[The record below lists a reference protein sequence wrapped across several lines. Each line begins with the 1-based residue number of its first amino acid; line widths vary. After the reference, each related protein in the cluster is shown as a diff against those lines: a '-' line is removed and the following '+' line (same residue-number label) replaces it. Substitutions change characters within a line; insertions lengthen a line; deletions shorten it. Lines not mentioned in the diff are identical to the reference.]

1 MWNWKFQLSN
11 HRLGSLGN
19 QPPPWGCPGAPSHLI
34 SKTCTTWE
42 IPSSGKQGR
51 DQIRISYMTDT
62 YHFQVFFLNLGLDLG
77 AVSERITKKAGW
89 SGWCLWIIIIFL
101 KRCERIGIHFTKSKW
116 IFFFSVCIM
125 TIQYGWKRNKSQGHS
140 VSHFHGLP
148 FPMIIG
154 MPAMKYDQRSWFQH
168 WDWDFEKTVS
178 GSISF
183 HLRINVHLCLF
194 IYFFS
199 LPPTALCSFINHSST
214 VASVRSGQNWDLKV
228 NRYSA
233 SNNLKEATTYS
244 FHRHVFTEPIQY

>member
-42 IPSSGKQGR
+42 IPSSRKQGR

-116 IFFFSVCIM
+116 IFFFLFASWQYNTDEKEISHRDILCHTFTGFLSQWLLECQQWNMTKDLDSNTGAETLKKRCLVVLVSTWELMSIYVYLFIFFHCHQQHCAALL
-125 TIQYGWKRNKSQGHS
+125 TIQVQ
-140 VSHFHGLP
+140 
-148 FPMIIG
+148 
-154 MPAMKYDQRSWFQH
+154 
-168 WDWDFEKTVS
+168 
-178 GSISF
+178 
-183 HLRINVHLCLF
+183 
-194 IYFFS
+194 
-199 LPPTALCSFINHSST
+199 
-214 VASVRSGQNWDLKV
+214 
-228 NRYSA
+228 
-233 SNNLKEATTYS
+233 
-244 FHRHVFTEPIQY
+244 